1 MAVKFAVVVIQ
12 QCGHA
17 AHEPPGGIAEGDG
30 DDLVGDIVGHDV
42 EVYLAEDHEGAQH
55 DPHGHLAVARAAE
68 GGGVD
73 LVDAEEEI
81 EG

>member
-1 MAVKFAVVVIQ
+1 MAVEFTEAVVDER
-12 QCGHA
+12 GHA
-17 AHEPPGGIAEGDG
+17 AHEPAGGVTHGDG